1 MSESNLNFIS
11 VIIPVYND
19 SQRLKLCLEALENQT
34 YPQDLYEIIVIDNN
48 SEENIQTAVDRFPHV
63 KLTSEK
69 KRGSYAARNRGIT
82 LAKGEIFA
90 FTDSDCIPATNWL
103 EMGIKRLK
111 SAANCG
117 LVGGKIEIF
126 FQDPHN
132 PTAAEIYDA
141 ATNLQ
146 QKKYIEE
153 YKYGATANLFTWKK
167 VFEDVGYFDS
177 NLKSGGDGEWGVRVY
192 DRGYLLVYG
201 DDVCIAHPA
210 RYSLAELSK
219 KVIRQ
224 TGGTYDKTKDKQAN
238 KLTELFKNLLQ
249 LRPPL
254 RSAYR
259 KVASNPVLKNNRQKL
274 QLFFAIVYL
283 HYIKN
288 IEKIRLQLGGRSKG

>member
-34 YPQDLYEIIVIDNN
+34 YSQDLYEIIVIDNN

-210 RYSLAELSK
+210 RYSLAELAK

>member
-1 MSESNLNFIS
+1 MSKSNLDLIS

-19 SQRLKLCLEALENQT
+19 SKRLKICLEALENQT
-34 YPQDLYEIIVIDNN
+34 YPQDLYEVIVVDNN
-48 SEENIQTAVDRFPHV
+48 SKENIQATVDRFDRV

-69 KRGSYAARNRGIT
+69 KPGSYAARNRGIS
-82 LAKGEIFA
+82 LAKGEILA
-90 FTDSDCIPATNWL
+90 FTDSDCIPAANWL

-111 SAANCG
+111 SVSNCG

-126 FQDPHN
+126 FKDPHN
-132 PTAAEIYDA
+132 PTAAEIYDT

-177 NLKSGGDGEWGVRVY
+177 NLKSGGDGEWGLRVHS
-192 DRGYLLVYG
+192 RGYTLVYG
-201 DDVCIAHPA
+201 EDVPIAHPA
-210 RYSLAELSK
+210 RYSLAELTK

-224 TGGTYDKTKDKQAN
+224 TGGTYDKEKGKEQN
-238 KLTELFKNLLQ
+238 KLTELFTNILQ

-259 KVASNPVLKNNRQKL
+259 KVSSNPVLKNNHQKL

-288 IEKIRLQLGGRSKG
+288 LEKIRLGLGGKSKA

>member
-48 SEENIQTAVDRFPHV
+48 SEENIQAAVDRFPHV
-63 KLTSEK
+63 KLISEK

-82 LAKGEIFA
+82 LAKGEILA

-126 FQDPHN
+126 FQDSHN

-177 NLKSGGDGEWGVRVY
+177 NLKSGGDGEWGVRVH

-210 RYSLAELSK
+210 RYSLAELAK

-259 KVASNPVLKNNRQKL
+259 KVSSNPVLKNNRQKF

>member
-19 SQRLKLCLEALENQT
+19 SQRLKICLEALENQT

-210 RYSLAELSK
+210 RYSLAELAK

-224 TGGTYDKTKDKQAN
+224 TGGTYDKTKDKQEI

>member
-1 MSESNLNFIS
+1 MTESNLDFIS

-19 SQRLKLCLEALENQT
+19 SKRLQICLEALENQT
-34 YPQDLYEIIVIDNN
+34 YPQDLYEIIVVDNN
-48 SEENIQTAVDRFPHV
+48 SEENIQATVACFSQV

-69 KRGSYAARNRGIT
+69 KRGSYAARNKGIN
-82 LAKGEIFA
+82 LAAGKILA

-111 SAANCG
+111 SASNCG

-126 FQDPHN
+126 FKDPQN

-153 YKYGATANLFTWKK
+153 HKYGATANLFTWKK
-167 VFEDVGYFDS
+167 VLEDVGYFDS
-177 NLKSGGDGEWGVRVY
+177 NLKSGGDGEWGLRVH

-201 DDVCIAHPA
+201 EDVCIAHPA

-224 TGGTYDKTKDKQAN
+224 TGGTYDKEKTQKRHKP
-238 KLTELFKNLLQ
+238 KELFKSLLQ
-249 LRPPL
+249 LRPPV
-254 RSAYR
+254 RSALR
-259 KVASNPVLKNNRQKL
+259 KASSNQILKNNRQKL
-274 QLFFAIVYL
+274 QLFLAIVYL
-283 HYIKN
+283 HYVKN
-288 IEKIRLQLGGRSKG
+288 LEKVRLSLGGKSQN